1 MRQTLEFT
9 TVLKA
14 RLAFQNRH
22 FCPCAGRYLLLAWWQ
37 DSLITRSKAR
47 GDRPSMPKW
56 TSESDT
62 LAGAAMPLD
71 FCR

>member
-47 GDRPSMPKW
+47 GIVRPCPW
-56 TSESDT
+56 TSESDE
-62 LAGAAMPLD
+62 LADAVMPLD
-71 FCR
+71 FCG